1 MHLETLKVFCDVVE
15 TRSFSTAASQNFVT
29 QSAVSQQVRMLEERY
44 GRRLLERARGNVQLT
59 PAGEI
64 LYQVSKEIVQRYLEM
79 EGRLQ
84 ALANVIA
91 GTVRVATVHSIGLYE
106 LSVPLKRYFKAYP
119 QVHVHLE
126 YSRSTKIYEDALKG
140 NIDLGIVAYP
150 TRRPGITVV
159 PFREDRLTLVCP
171 PQHPLAHHR
180 QVSVRKLQ
188 GEPMVGYERDIPTR
202 KETDRMLRRH
212 GVEVR
217 YVMEL
222 DNVETIK
229 RVVEIGRG
237 LAILPEPAVRPEVK
251 ARTLVAVQLSDEV
264 FLRPLGIIHRQ
275 GKHFSPAAERL
286 VELLRAET

>member
-29 QSAVSQQVRMLEERY
+29 QSAVSQQIRTLEERY
-44 GRRLLERARGNVQLT
+44 GRRLLERTRGNVQLT

-64 LYQVSKEIVQRYLEM
+64 LYQASKEIVQRHRDM
-79 EGRLQ
+79 EAELQ
-84 ALANVIA
+84 GLSRTVA

-106 LSVPLKRYFKAYP
+106 LSAQIKRYLKAHP
-119 QVHVHLE
+119 QVHLHLE
-126 YSRSTKIYEDALKG
+126 YSRATKIYDDALKG
-140 NIDLGIVAYP
+140 NIDLGVVAYP
-150 TRRPGITVV
+150 ARRPGIAII
-159 PFREDRLTLVCP
+159 PFREDRLVLVCAP
-171 PQHPLAHHR
+171 SHPLARHR
-180 QVSVRKLQ
+180 HVSIRKLD

-202 KETDRMLRRH
+202 KETDRLLRRH
-212 GVEVR
+212 GVDVR

-229 RVVEIGRG
+229 RVVEIGSG

-251 ARTLVAVQLSDEV
+251 GRTLVAVQLSDDV

-275 GKHFSPAAERL
+275 GKHFSPAAEKFIECL
-286 VELLRAET
+286 QGE

>member
-15 TRSFSTAASQNFVT
+15 TRSFSVAASQNFVT
-29 QSAVSQQVRMLEERY
+29 QSAVSQQIRTLEERY

-64 LYQVSKEIVQRYLEM
+64 LYQVSKEIVQRYQDM
-79 EGRLQ
+79 EAQLQ
-84 ALANVIA
+84 VVAQRVA

-106 LSVPLKRYFKAYP
+106 LSVQIKRYLKAYP
-119 QVHVHLE
+119 QVHLHLE
-126 YSRSTKIYEDALKG
+126 YSRSNKIYEDALRG
-140 NIDLGIVAYP
+140 QVDLGVVAYP
-150 TRRPGITVV
+150 SRRPQITVL
-159 PFREDRLTLVCP
+159 PFREDRLVLACP
-171 PQHPLAHHR
+171 PSHPLARHR
-180 QVSVRKLQ
+180 QVSIRKLQ
-188 GEPMVGYERDIPTR
+188 GEHLVGYERDIPTR
-202 KETDRMLRRH
+202 RETDRILRRY

-229 RVVEIGRG
+229 RVIEIGTG

-251 ARTLVAVQLSDEV
+251 NKTLAAVHLSDEL

-275 GKHFSPAAERL
+275 GKHFSPATEKFI
-286 VELLRAET
+286 EFLRAE